1 MTSVNV
7 KFALEKLIEDTLK
20 AHGIYKPDNPDGSGE
35 TLSTFAHKAMIE
47 RIERMN
53 GGVPDGT

>member
-7 KFALEKLIEDTLK
+7 KFAIEKKVEETLK
-20 AHGIYKPDNPDGSGE
+20 SRGLYKPDNPDGSGE
-35 TLSTFAHKAMIE
+35 TLSTFAHQAMIE